1 MEICLF
7 SKKFIIKAI
16 MKKDVYET
24 KNQHFST
31 QKIPFMAGARGFD
44 KVGISSDKPNHV
56 RRSSLCRSS

>member
-1 MEICLF
+1 
-7 SKKFIIKAI
+7 